1 MIKPDQSLILILG
14 DQLSF
19 DLSALRQAEKSRD
32 IILMAEVAEETT
44 YAAHHKKK
52 FVLVFSAMRH
62 FALALRERGWTVD
75 YVKLTDAGNT
85 CSLAGEIARAQLRHG
100 IADVMMTEP
109 AEWRLAEALK
119 HIRTLEDARFVCS
132 HATFNGWAKTR
143 KELRMEY
150 FYRDMR
156 RTTSLLMNG
165 DEPEGGKWNYDAENR
180 EAAKADIVPPQPI
193 RFAPDAIT
201 QEVIAL
207 VEEKFSKNFG
217 DLTPFWFAVT
227 AEDAQTA
234 LEFFLNHALPHFGE
248 TQDAMVQDQYFMH
261 HSLLSPY
268 LNIGLLNPLDVCRRV
283 EQRYREGR
291 APLAAAEGFIRQII
305 GWREYI
311 RGIYWLKMPEY
322 VNVNSLQATR
332 PLPDFYW
339 DGETKMNCI
348 SQVVKQTKQE
358 AYAHH
363 IQRLMIT
370 GNFALLAGLNPRHVH
385 EWYLAV
391 YIDAFEWVELPNT
404 IGMALHADG
413 GLLGSKPYAA
423 SGNYI
428 NKMSNYC
435 KSCQFNVKKRIGD
448 DACPF
453 NALYWD
459 FIARHYER
467 FRKNPR
473 MSQTCFTYGK
483 FSDADKQDITNQA
496 NRFLEAQ
503 ASGGY

>member
-1 MIKPDQSLILILG
+1 MTKPDQSLILILG

-19 DLSALRQAEKSRD
+19 DLSSLRQADKSRD
-32 IILMAEVAEETT
+32 VVLMAEVAEEAT

-62 FALALRERGWTVD
+62 FAEALRERGWTVD
-75 YVKLTDAGNT
+75 YVQLTDAGNT
-85 CSLAGEIARAQLRHG
+85 GSIAGETERAQLRHG
-100 IADVMMTEP
+100 ISDVIMTEP
-109 AEWRLAEALK
+109 AEWRLTDALK
-119 HIRTLEDARFVCS
+119 HIRTLEDTRFICS
-132 HATFNGWAKTR
+132 HATFRNWASAR

-156 RTTSLLMNG
+156 RTTGLLMNG
-165 DEPEGGKWNYDAENR
+165 DEPEGGKWNYDSENR
-180 EAAKADIVPPQPI
+180 EAAKADLFTPQPK

-207 VEEKFSKNFG
+207 VAKKFSKNFG

-227 AEDAQTA
+227 HEDAKIA
-234 LEFFLNHALPHFGE
+234 LEYFLDHALPHFGE

-268 LNIGLLNPLDVCRRV
+268 INIGLLNPLDVCRRV

-291 APLAAAEGFIRQII
+291 APLAAVEGFIRQII

-311 RGIYWLKMPEY
+311 RGIYWLKMPDYVY
-322 VNVNSLQATR
+322 VNALHATR

-339 DGETKMNCI
+339 DGATKMNCI
-348 SQVVKQTKQE
+348 KQVVQQTKQE

-370 GNFALLAGLNPRHVH
+370 GNFALIAGLDPRHVH

-435 KSCQFNVKKRIGD
+435 KSCKFNVKKRVGE

-459 FIARHYER
+459 FISRHFER

-473 MSQTCFTYGK
+473 MAQTCFTYGK
-483 FSDADKQDITNQA
+483 FSDEEKNAIAK
-496 NRFLEAQ
+496 Q
-503 ASGGY
+503 ASGFLDAQVSGGY

>member
-1 MIKPDQSLILILG
+1 MTNPDQSIILILG
-14 DQLSF
+14 DQLS
-19 DLSALRQAEKSRD
+19 LNISSLRQGNKTND

-62 FALALRERGWTVD
+62 FAEKLRKLGWTVD
-75 YVKLTDAGNT
+75 YVKLGDAGNSGT
-85 CSLAGEIARAQLRHG
+85 LEGEIARACDRHNTTN
-100 IADVMMTEP
+100 VFLTEP
-109 AEWRLAEALK
+109 AEWRLREALK
-119 HIRTLEDARFVCS
+119 HIRTLEDTRFICS
-132 HATFNGWAKTR
+132 HATFNAWANTR
-143 KELRMEY
+143 KELRMEF

-156 RTTSLLMNG
+156 KATNLLMNG
-165 DEPEGGKWNYDAENR
+165 DEPEGGKWNYDSENR
-180 EAAKADIVPPQPI
+180 NPAKQDLFTPQPPH
-193 RFAPDAIT
+193 FKPDQIT
-201 QEVIAL
+201 QDVITL
-207 VEEKFSKNFG
+207 VQEKFKNNFG
-217 DLTPFWFAVT
+217 DLEPFWFATT
-227 AEDAQTA
+227 AENAEIA
-234 LEFFLNHALPHFGE
+234 LTHFFEHVLPHFGE
-248 TQDAMVQDQYFMH
+248 TQDAMVEGEYFMH
-261 HSLLSPY
+261 HSILSPY
-268 LNIGLLNPLDVCRRV
+268 INIGLLNPLEVCRRV
-283 EQRYREGR
+283 EQRYREGHV
-291 APLAAAEGFIRQII
+291 PLAAAEGFIRQII

-311 RGIYWLKMPEY
+311 RGIYWLKMPDY
-322 VNVNSLQATR
+322 VNVNALSAKR

-339 DGETKMNCI
+339 TGKTQMNCVK
-348 SQVVKQTKQE
+348 QAVKQTKQE

-370 GNFALLAGLNPRHVH
+370 GNFALLAGLDPKQVH

-435 KSCQFNVKKRIGD
+435 KSCSFNVKKRTED

-459 FIARHYER
+459 FIARHFER

-473 MSQTCFTYGK
+473 MAQTCHTYGK
-483 FSDADKQDITNQA
+483 FDETEKQAIA
-496 NRFLEAQ
+496 KRAASFLDSQ
-503 ASGGY
+503 ISGQY